1 MSRRDAPRVNA
12 FSLVEAL
19 RLVPAQSAIRCK
31 WFFRLLVALDIKKD
45 TKKCVHSLR
54 DTTINK
60 MIEVGVSDDIN
71 RKLVGHIGVDIHGK
85 KYVQPKLKVLREN
98 LEKVDFRPLL
108 KGLL

>member
-1 MSRRDAPRVNA
+1 
-12 FSLVEAL
+12 
-19 RLVPAQSAIRCK
+19 
-31 WFFRLLVALDIKKD
+31 
-45 TKKCVHSLR
+45 
-54 DTTINK
+54 